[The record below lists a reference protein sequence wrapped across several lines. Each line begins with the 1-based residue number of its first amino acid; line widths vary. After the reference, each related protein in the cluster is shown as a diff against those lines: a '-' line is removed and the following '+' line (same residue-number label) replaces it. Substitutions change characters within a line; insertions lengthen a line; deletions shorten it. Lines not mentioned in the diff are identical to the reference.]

1 LVTSR
6 VLKKRTKTHCHC
18 DQFRYLLKRMTKGH
32 KTKNPLVRLVEMS
45 KAKRKNVESW
55 TNPEN
60 KKTQIK
66 DLQWVFF
73 FVNIS

>member
-1 LVTSR
+1 
-6 VLKKRTKTHCHC
+6 
-18 DQFRYLLKRMTKGH
+18 MTKGH